1 MRSGDW
7 FDPRPES
14 RDGSGVFLPPK
25 RSSWITRATTSRTGK
40 AETVDCDDEA
50 IFDDLD
56 PEPTAGSP
64 SAATEPPRESSQ
76 ASVGKIVEELTGLLG
91 PGKVSVRAA
100 DLEDHAAD
108 KWYARQVPDI
118 VVFAESVQD
127 VSKTLR
133 FASRLGIPVTTR
145 GAGVGYVGGCVP
157 VEGGIVLSVARM
169 DRIVELN
176 PADGVAVVQPGV
188 ITGDLQKAARAAG
201 WDYPPDPASL
211 KECSIGGNIAT
222 NAGGPRCL
230 KYGVTRSYVLG
241 LEVVL
246 ADGRVMRCGGR
257 VHKNKT
263 GFDLC
268 GLFTG
273 SEGML
278 GVVTEVTLRL
288 IPKPPARAMLAAVF
302 SAFPAAAAAVQG
314 ILNRGHLPSALEIT
328 DGFTLAAARKR
339 LGAEMLPDGQ
349 AHLIVEIDGRA
360 AAVASELR
368 ELETLL
374 HELGATRVDRAED
387 EAACEEIWRL
397 RREFSY
403 SLRDTGLTKLNE
415 DIVVPRSKLVA
426 LVDFAR
432 RLEEDSGIPIAC
444 FGHAGDGNIHTNLMV
459 ADFEDPA
466 IRAKAERALDQLFA
480 WVLDHGGAITGEH
493 GVGLAKKPWI
503 RKALGPVSFDVHQ
516 ALKDALDPQ
525 GILNPGKF
533 LD

>member
-1 MRSGDW
+1 MKHD
-7 FDPRPES
+7 RPEVS
-14 RDGSGVFLPPK
+14 L
-25 RSSWITRATTSRTGK
+25 A
-40 AETVDCDDEA
+40 ADDEA
-50 IFDDLD
+50 FRDLDQPIEAGEEQDDFDDPKVLL
-56 PEPTAGSP
+56 ELL
-64 SAATEPPRESSQ
+64 SS
-76 ASVGKIVEELTGLLG
+76 KIDRRLISLNEE
-91 PGKVSVRAA
+91 
-100 DLEDHAAD
+100 DLQVHSTD
-108 KWYARQVPDI
+108 KWYASHPPQI
-118 VVFAESVQD
+118 VVFAESRDD
-127 VSKTLR
+127 VVAVMK
-133 FASRLGIPVTTR
+133 FANQHNLPVTTR

-157 VEGGIVLSVARM
+157 IHGGIALSVARM
-169 DRIVELN
+169 NKILELN

-188 ITGDLQKAARAAG
+188 ITGDLQKAAAELG

-211 KECSIGGNIAT
+211 KECSLGGNIAT

-246 ADGRVMRCGGR
+246 PDGRVMRCGGR

-263 GFDLC
+263 GFDLV

-278 GVVTEVTLRL
+278 GIVTEATLRL

-302 SAFPAAAAAVQG
+302 SEFPMAAAAVQA
-314 ILNRGHLPSALEIT
+314 ILNAGHLPSALEIT

-349 AHLIVEIDGRA
+349 AHLIVEIDGRPKGVA
-360 AAVASELR
+360 A
-368 ELETLL
+368 ELEELFTLL
-374 HELGATRVDRAED
+374 ESLGATRIDRAEN
-387 EAACEEIWRL
+387 EEACEAIWKL

-415 DIVVPRSKLVA
+415 DIVVPRSKLVE
-426 LVDFAR
+426 LVEFAR
-432 RLEEDSGIPIAC
+432 ELEAKTGIAVAC

-459 ADFEDPA
+459 SDYENPKVRMKADGA
-466 IRAKAERALDQLFA
+466 IDQLFN
-480 WVLDHGGAITGEH
+480 WVLENGGAITGEH

-503 RKALGPVSFDVHQ
+503 KKALGENNFDVHR
-516 ALKDALDPQ
+516 AIKHALDPEST
-525 GILNPGKF
+525 LNPGKF